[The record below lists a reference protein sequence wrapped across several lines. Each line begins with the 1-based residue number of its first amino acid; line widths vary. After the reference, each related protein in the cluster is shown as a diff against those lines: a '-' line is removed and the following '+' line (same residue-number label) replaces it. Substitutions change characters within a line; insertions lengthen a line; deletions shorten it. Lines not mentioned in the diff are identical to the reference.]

1 MTPEELTVVAGIAE
15 MRTQGTMLEML
26 AQSARGAASA
36 TPWLL
41 AIGYGQLVAALKPAC
56 AIEIGAHEAGFSMR
70 LRRHMPELDIIAFE
84 ANPDVHALY
93 LPRLAPLNIDYRLQ
107 AISAAPGRVRFRVPV
122 VRGTTK
128 MTMGSLMNYGEAS
141 GNSVE
146 HEVDAI
152 TLDSLERRDAAL
164 WIDVEGAIKQVLD
177 GGEQTLRSALCVQVE
192 METQERWPGQMTD
205 QAVIARLATFGLTP
219 VARDIARHWQYN
231 AVFVRTSLR
240 YDPRVQR
247 FRSKFFHQAQ
257 APDPA
262 PNVEQGKPARA

>member
-1 MTPEELTVVAGIAE
+1 MNLEELNVVEGIAE
-15 MRTQGTMLEML
+15 MRAQGTMLEML
-26 AQSARGAASA
+26 AHSGRKTPPA

-41 AIGYGQLVAALKPAC
+41 AIGYGQLVTALKPSC
-56 AIEIGAHEAGFSMR
+56 AIEIGAHEAGFSAR
-70 LRRHMPELDIIAFE
+70 LRRHLPDLDIIAFE
-84 ANPDVHALY
+84 ANPDVHALH
-93 LPRLAPLNIDYRLQ
+93 LPRLAPLGIDYRLQ
-107 AISAAPGRVRFRVPV
+107 AVSSEAGRVRFRVPV

-128 MTMGSLMNYGEAS
+128 MTMGSLMNFGDAS
-141 GNSVE
+141 GYSVE

-205 QAVIARLATFGLTP
+205 QAVIARMAQFGLTP
-219 VARDIARHWQYN
+219 VARDLARNWQYN
-231 AVFVRTSLR
+231 AVFVRNALR

-247 FRSKFFHQAQ
+247 FRARYFSQALGQ
-257 APDPA
+257 DPVA
-262 PNVEQGKPARA
+262 AGKAADA